1 MAKRTTNSLE
11 RMRNARSRKRLERR
25 AKQLKQIPPTE
36 LLALLPVEV
45 MEELADQTGVDV
57 QVKRLFGPLLV
68 MLFIL
73 AVLDDKDHS
82 LESLADLYNS
92 TRFASLSGK
101 GGHKTA
107 KTSLSDRLATIK
119 CEYLE
124 SLYLR
129 YVEALKNKWGKKLEK
144 KAAWLTRFD
153 STMMALCASLTEI
166 GMRVGAK
173 PKKGDGKVQ
182 IKVSM
187 GLQGLLPSTVKVFH
201 EQSMLAEERALKEAI
216 ESNPDGKSGII
227 TFDMGLKSRK
237 TFKSF
242 DEAGRLFVTRLKDPR
257 HEVVRTHSQI
267 KGRQHGQLRFC
278 SDQIV
283 QLYQS
288 GLNTDSL
295 LQHDFRLVTAVC
307 ERGRNAGKTYFFLTN
322 ILDLGAFEIADIY
335 QQRWDIE
342 VFFRFLKQ
350 EVGFRNLLS
359 TKKNGIKAVIFLR
372 LIAGTMI
379 WAYAHLNKRKDYK
392 KIKREFR
399 DEVDW
404 QVTLATAKLVA
415 ATGITDKNRLPYDF
429 QGVIP

>member
-1 MAKRTTNSLE
+1 MAKQTINPLE
-11 RMRNARSRKRLERR
+11 RMRQERSRKRLERR
-25 AKQLKQIPPTE
+25 AKQLRQIPPTK
-36 LLALLPVEV
+36 LLALLPVEE
-45 MEELADQTGVDV
+45 MESLADQTGVDV

-73 AVLDDKDHS
+73 AVLDDKDQS

-92 TRFASLSGK
+92 TRFAALSGK
-101 GGHKTA
+101 GKHKTA

-124 SLYLR
+124 ALYLR
-129 YVEALKNKWGKKLEK
+129 YVEILKNKYGKKLGK

-153 STMMALCASLTEI
+153 STMMALCAALTEI

-173 PKKGDGKVQ
+173 PKKGAGKVQ

-187 GLQGLLPSTVKVFH
+187 GLQGLLPSNVKVFH
-201 EQSMLAEERALKEAI
+201 QQSMLAEERALKEVI
-216 ESNPDGKSGII
+216 ESNPDGSTGII

-237 TFKSF
+237 TFKRF

-257 HEVVRTHSQI
+257 HEVVRTYSQI
-267 KGRQHGQLRFC
+267 KGRHHGELRFC
-278 SDQIV
+278 SDEIV
-283 QLYQS
+283 HLYQS
-288 GLNTDSL
+288 GLSTDSL
-295 LQHDFRLVTAVC
+295 LKHEFRLVTAEC
-307 ERGRNAGKTYFFLTN
+307 QRGKNAGKTYFFLTN
-322 ILDLGAFEIADIY
+322 ILDLSAFEIADIY

-350 EVGFRNLLS
+350 EVGFKNLLS
-359 TKKNGIKAVIFLR
+359 TKENGIKAVVFLR

-379 WAYAHLNKRKDYK
+379 WAYAHLNKRTDYK
-392 KIKREFR
+392 KVKREFR

-415 ATGITDKNRLPYDF
+415 ATGITDENRLPYDF